1 MKRSELD
8 LIVERDPMIN
18 TETKEGLLMANTPLP
33 RARETDTA
41 VAEAEVLLS
50 PRILISKCEA
60 HLEAFIMAESVQE
73 NHLLKSKS
81 MDIFRMM
88 RPPKSESQ
96 LNEPNLW
103 SASPPK
109 I

>member
-1 MKRSELD
+1 
-8 LIVERDPMIN
+8 MIN
-18 TETKEGLLMANTPLP
+18 SETKEGLLMANTPLP
-33 RARETDTA
+33 KARETDAA

-60 HLEAFIMAESVQE
+60 HLEAFIMAETVQE
-73 NHLLKSKS
+73 NHQLKSKS

-88 RPPKSESQ
+88 RLPKSESQ
-96 LNEPNLW
+96 LNEHNLW
-103 SASPPK
+103 SASPPR